1 MGKGIGAHRRRHDFQ
16 GNRFWEGQGVTGNAG
31 RLLDFKIRSIAPGLP
46 ATMVLVKGRPDR
58 DIADSVKIV
67 QIWMA
72 GRCWKESKEVSAN
85 YRNRFANPV
94 IKRKL

>member
-1 MGKGIGAHRRRHDFQ
+1 M
-16 GNRFWEGQGVTGNAG
+16 
-31 RLLDFKIRSIAPGLP
+31 RSIAPGQP

-67 QIWMA
+67 QIWIA
-72 GRCWKESKEVSAN
+72 GRCWKESKEMSAN

>member
-1 MGKGIGAHRRRHDFQ
+1 M
-16 GNRFWEGQGVTGNAG
+16 
-31 RLLDFKIRSIAPGLP
+31 DFKIRSIAPGLP

-67 QIWMA
+67 QIWIA
-72 GRCWKESKEVSAN
+72 GRCWKESKEMSAN